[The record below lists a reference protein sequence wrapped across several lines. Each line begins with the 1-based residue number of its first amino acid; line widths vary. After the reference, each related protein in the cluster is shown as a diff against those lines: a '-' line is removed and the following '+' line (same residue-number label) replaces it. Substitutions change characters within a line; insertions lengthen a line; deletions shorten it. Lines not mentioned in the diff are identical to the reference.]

1 MSQSPFIWNAPTR
14 YQRHSVWTE
23 VWAVLLAI
31 VIMSVVLLMVGCTP
45 PPVDAHPKDI
55 APNQEQ
61 TNPPVDILPHF
72 NNLFPVASSAAS
84 TAIVP
89 IEGASVPSVAVS
101 TTPLLNNNSGG
112 SGAIYKSDPHPR
124 AGQHKHVL
132 IQQSRYVWG
141 LNAPVSSFAA
151 QIHQES
157 RWNPSAKSPVGA
169 AGLTQFMPATA
180 RWIGTYDAQ
189 LASVDVYNPRWA
201 MRALAVYDKFLYD
214 KVGGVNPCER
224 MAFALSAYNG
234 GLGWVNKRKARSG
247 MPNVCFGATCE
258 INPGISA
265 SNQRENSNYPELIL
279 KQFEPLYVRAGWG
292 QGVCQ

>member
-1 MSQSPFIWNAPTR
+1 MSQSPFIWDAPTQ

-45 PPVDAHPKDI
+45 QPVDAH
-55 APNQEQ
+55 QEQ
-61 TNPPVDILPHF
+61 TNPVDILPHF
-72 NNLFPVASSAAS
+72 NNLFPVTSSAAPA
-84 TAIVP
+84 AIVP
-89 IEGASVPSVAVS
+89 IEGASVPPVTVS
-101 TTPLLNNNSGG
+101 TTPSLNDNSGEV

-132 IQQSRYVWG
+132 IQQSRHVWG

-224 MAFALSAYNG
+224 MAFAMSAYNG

-247 MPNVCFGATCE
+247 VPNVCFGATCE

-265 SNQRENSNYPELIL
+265 ANQRENSNYPKLIL

-292 QGVCQ
+292 DGACSNKQPK

>member
-1 MSQSPFIWNAPTR
+1 MVLACAVMATLLFAGCVPEPVGTAVVTAAPSVPDAVNDAVVMVKTDAAEPAQAPVTQSI
-14 YQRHSVWTE
+14 
-23 VWAVLLAI
+23 
-31 VIMSVVLLMVGCTP
+31 
-45 PPVDAHPKDI
+45 
-55 APNQEQ
+55 
-61 TNPPVDILPHF
+61 
-72 NNLFPVASSAAS
+72 PVAPAADTTDKVITK
-84 TAIVP
+84 TAN
-89 IEGASVPSVAVS
+89 E
-101 TTPLLNNNSGG
+101 
-112 SGAIYKSDPHPR
+112 PHPR

-132 IQQSRYVWG
+132 IQQSRHVWG

-214 KVGGVNPCER
+214 KVGGINPCER
-224 MAFALSAYNG
+224 MAFAMSAYNG

-247 MPNVCFGATCE
+247 TPNVCFGATCE

-265 SNQRENSNYPELIL
+265 SNQRENSNYPKLIL

-292 QGVCQ
+292 DGACSNKQPK